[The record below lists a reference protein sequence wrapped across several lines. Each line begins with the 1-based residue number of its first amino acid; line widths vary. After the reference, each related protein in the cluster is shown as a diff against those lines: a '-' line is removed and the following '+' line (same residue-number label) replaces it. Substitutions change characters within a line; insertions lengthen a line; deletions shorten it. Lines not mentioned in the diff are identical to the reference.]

1 MLVFSHLSIDHDAHR
16 VTADGTE
23 VSLTPKEYEL
33 LYFLAKTPDKV
44 YDREKLLKEVWQY
57 EFLVIYG
64 QWTLTSN
71 A

>member
-1 MLVFSHLSIDHDAHR
+1 M
-16 VTADGTE
+16 ADGTE

-57 EFLVIYG
+57 EFSA
-64 QWTLTSN
+64 T
-71 A
+71 